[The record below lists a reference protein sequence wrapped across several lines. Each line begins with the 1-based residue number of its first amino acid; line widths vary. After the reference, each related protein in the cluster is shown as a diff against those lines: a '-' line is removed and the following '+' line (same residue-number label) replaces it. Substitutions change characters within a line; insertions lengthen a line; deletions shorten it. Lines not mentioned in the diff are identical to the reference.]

1 MSQKRDS
8 SDASSSDDA
17 LNGSSTTGTW
27 SPNGSGATPSAVAEA
42 PAVDTDTEASAGS
55 DPATSD
61 LAPADADLAPATS
74 DLAPADAEAGAESD
88 SAAASDAASAIA
100 DPADPIDDGSAFLAD
115 LTRAMQATAGA
126 ERERVVADIDRRREK
141 HLAGIDARRTE
152 ETDRMRKF
160 ADGDLEAI
168 DTWAD
173 GERQRID
180 SEREAR
186 AAALRDDLEKSLT
199 EHSSKIDR
207 EIEGVEAAIVAHRSD
222 IDAFFATLDRET
234 DPVAIAQQASRRP
247 AFPALESITV
257 DPTPESSEAASTPEP
272 AAESAPVAG
281 PNDANP
287 TADDAADAP
296 GLGVM
301 DRGLTPKLAD
311 AWAAWSDP
319 KDQSVSTDPTAA
331 TGGDDAGP
339 EPVEVV
345 AVTSTATH
353 APTDGV
359 LQSTPVSR
367 PMSWLR
373 RSAPNDHTNE
383 DS

>member
-27 SPNGSGATPSAVAEA
+27 SPNGSGATPSALAEA
-42 PAVDTDTEASAGS
+42 PAAETETEPSAESDPGTS
-55 DPATSD
+55 DPAESDPGTSD
-61 LAPADADLAPATS
+61 LAAADAG
-74 DLAPADAEAGAESD
+74 AGAETD
-88 SAAASDAASAIA
+88 SAAASAIT
-100 DPADPIDDGSAFLAD
+100 DSTDPIDDGSAFLAE
-115 LTRAMQATAGA
+115 LTRAMQATAGV
-126 ERERVVADIDRRREK
+126 ERERAVADIDRRREK
-141 HLAGIDARRTE
+141 HLAVIDARRTE
-152 ETDRMRKF
+152 ETDRMRKL
-160 ADGDLEAI
+160 AEGDLEAI

-180 SEREAR
+180 TERETR
-186 AAALRDDLEKSLT
+186 AAALRDDLTKSLT
-199 EHSSKIDR
+199 EHSSKIDQ
-207 EIEGVEAAIVAHRSD
+207 EIAGVEAAIVAHRSE

-247 AFPALESITV
+247 PFPALESIAVNATSES
-257 DPTPESSEAASTPEP
+257 PEVTR
-272 AAESAPVAG
+272 VAG
-281 PNDANP
+281 SNDANP
-287 TADDAADAP
+287 TADDATEAP

-319 KDQSVSTDPTAA
+319 RDDAASTDATAA
-331 TGGDDAGP
+331 TSEDDAVP
-339 EPVEVV
+339 ESIEVV

-359 LQSTPVSR
+359 LQSTPVNR

-373 RSAPNDHTNE
+373 RSAPNDHPNE
-383 DS
+383 ES